1 MFLMRTNRVA
11 IVIFLATAILGLVT
25 QVGCQAGAASQRSD
39 YPDQRADVN
48 RAAEWMV
55 TMFQNDDGGYA
66 AFSAGANQEPSSVP
80 ATLDAILALVAAGYD
95 PAVAF
100 PGKSATPYSYLTSNV
115 DAVVDFAAADGG
127 QAGKVVLA
135 IVAAGAEPRVF
146 PAVEGVESWNLVTVL
161 SGHIEA
167 SGAIGA
173 SDPFKQSL
181 AMLGLAAA
189 GETIPDAAA
198 EWLESR
204 QADSGS
210 WDDGFGTTDSADSTA
225 LAIMALRAAGRE
237 PSDSSVQEAREFL
250 ASGQVAEG
258 WEYGPGLG
266 ASANSTAVVI
276 QALAALGEDFYTDS
290 GPWSIDGRSPLDVLL
305 SYQSESGAFQADF
318 GQGRF
323 DDFYSTVQAIPA
335 VAGCSL
341 LVASDGG
348 LSCMLAA
355 AAR

>member
-1 MFLMRTNRVA
+1 MRTNKLA
-11 IVIFLATAILGLVT
+11 TVIFLVAASLSLFI
-25 QVGCQAGAASQRSD
+25 QIGCQARATSNLPD
-39 YPDQRADVN
+39 YPDLRAAVT

-55 TMFQNDDGGYA
+55 GTYQNDDGGYA
-66 AFSAGANQEPSSVP
+66 AFSAGANQEPSSVA

-100 PGKSATPYSYLTSNV
+100 PGRSATPYSYLTSNV

-135 IVAAGAEPRVF
+135 LMAAGVEPRVF
-146 PAVEGVESWNLVTVL
+146 PAIEGVESWDLVTVL
-161 SGHIEA
+161 SGHLEE

-173 SDPFKQSL
+173 ADPFKQSL

-189 GETIPDAAA
+189 GETIPDAAI

-204 QADSGS
+204 QAESGS
-210 WDDGFGTTDSADSTA
+210 WDDGFGTADSADTTA
-225 LAIMALRAAGRE
+225 LAIMALLAAGRE
-237 PSDSSVQEAREFL
+237 PSDPSVQAAREFL
-250 ASGQVAEG
+250 AAGQVAGG

-266 ASANSTAVVI
+266 ASANSTAVVM

-290 GPWSIDGRSPLDVLL
+290 GPWMFDGRAPLDALL
-305 SYQSESGAFQADF
+305 SYQGESGAFQADF

-335 VAGCSL
+335 VSGCSL
-341 LVASDGG
+341 LVNNGGG
-348 LSCMLAA
+348 LACLLAA